1 MSIDREDV
9 KRIAELARLEI
20 PEDRIERVAREL
32 SAVLDYAAAL
42 GRLDLTGC
50 EPTAFADL
58 GPKEAS
64 GAPLRADALDDERR
78 LTPEIALAAAPEH
91 EHDAFLV
98 PPVVENLNP

>member
-20 PEDRIERVAREL
+20 PEDRIERTAREL

-42 GRLDLTGC
+42 RRLDLEGC
-50 EPTAFADL
+50 EPTVFAGL
-58 GPKEAS
+58 GAAGP
-64 GAPLRADALDDERR
+64 APLRADALDDVRR
-78 LTPEIALAAAPEH
+78 LTPETALAAAPEH
-91 EHDAFLV
+91 EDDAFLV